1 MVSAVVSARRFC
13 EWVHSSCHPV
23 CSVNTCRARDR
34 LQRLCADRIEVPS
47 PGQILGGV
55 FKPNVKHFQLPL
67 FIKESGLVHIFSLG
81 QHVLSIGQLPICT
94 ATRTLLSY
102 SQFDRRTNKTT
113 CADRIALGRLRPL
126 AALAMF
132 VILAYSSAA
141 SAQMP
146 GQAMPQL
153 PRVSAVQTPQ
163 GTHATVGEETIEI
176 TVCANSVIHVVA
188 KPKASEPE
196 GRRPWILNAQ
206 HSCPGAPFTYAQDS
220 RSSAIETETLEVAF
234 GLERGN
240 ISFRTRS
247 GYSLLDEGS
256 NVPRTYEPV
265 ELNGEHTFQVK
276 DRFSPVVTEALY
288 GLGQHQNG
296 LFNYRGATV
305 ELAQDN
311 TDVAIPFMVS
321 SKGYGLIWNT
331 AAFTYVDNRFP
342 LELTFT
348 SMAGKSIDYY
358 FIYGPEIDTIIH
370 EYRSMTG
377 HAPMLPK
384 WAYGFF
390 QSKDRYVSLD
400 EIRGVAQRYRR
411 EHIPLDAIVQD
422 WFWWKTE
429 GDPEFNQNYHDVTR
443 DLDALHASNVHT
455 MISVWGLL
463 DPESETYK
471 ALDQNSLLLSR
482 AHVYDASS
490 PEAREI
496 YWNKLPEKLLNQGWD
511 AFWLDS
517 AEPEEYWPHL
527 GDAILRDRSMA
538 IGNGA
543 EYTNVFPFFHTLGV
557 QEHWRSVTDRKRVF
571 LLTRSAFL
579 GQQRVG
585 ATVWSGDV
593 YGTFW
598 GLSHQITAGLNFALS
613 GYPYWTT
620 DIGGYWPPHDNPV
633 QDPAYQELYARWFE
647 FGAFCPVFRTHGH
660 RPQNEIWS
668 YDKVEP
674 TLILYD
680 KLRYRLMPYIY
691 SLAWKVS
698 SEDYTIQRP
707 LVMDWRSDPTT
718 WNIGDEFMFGPAI
731 LVSPVLEAG
740 ASSRTVYLPD
750 AAVWYDF
757 WSGEQDA
764 GHRKLEPAV
773 PIDRMPLYVRAGSI
787 LPLGPETEYADQDPN
802 GPIELRIYKGANG
815 EFDLYEDSGDGYEYE
830 RGQHSIIRIRWD
842 DQSGVLTIGTCEGDF
857 SGLVEK
863 RMFRIVVV
871 GKGHGVGE
879 EITARADREVKYD
892 GREIR
897 IDLR

>member
-1 MVSAVVSARRFC
+1 VI
-13 EWVHSSCHPV
+13 
-23 CSVNTCRARDR
+23 D
-34 LQRLCADRIEVPS
+34 
-47 PGQILGGV
+47 
-55 FKPNVKHFQLPL
+55 
-67 FIKESGLVHIFSLG
+67 IFPLG
-81 QHVLSIGQLPICT
+81 Q
-94 ATRTLLSY
+94 LLIPSG
-102 SQFDRRTNKTT
+102 RRKTIKTT
-113 CADRIALGRLRPL
+113 RSERCDVGKRRRD
-126 AALAMF
+126 AALT
-132 VILAYSSAA
+132 VLAVFAFTSTAY
-141 SAQMP
+141 AQMP
-146 GQAMPQL
+146 GQPMPEL
-153 PRVSAVQTPQ
+153 PRVSVVQTAQ
-163 GTHATVGEETIEI
+163 GAHATVGDETIEI
-176 TVCANSVIHVVA
+176 TICANSVIHVVA
-188 KPKASEPE
+188 KPNVSVADGK
-196 GRRPWILNAQ
+196 RPWILDAA
-206 HSCPGAPFTYAQDS
+206 HSCPVASFTYLQDAQ
-220 RSSAIETETLEVAF
+220 SAAIKTDTIEVIL

-247 GYSLLDEGS
+247 GQSLLGEEP
-256 NVPRTYEPV
+256 NVPRTYESV

-276 DRFSPVVTEALY
+276 DRFSPDVTEALY

-321 SKGYGLIWNT
+321 SKGYGLIWNS

-348 SMAGKSIDYY
+348 SIAGKSIDYY
-358 FIYGPEIDTIIH
+358 FIYGPEIDTLIH

-377 HAPMLPK
+377 HTPMLPK
-384 WAYGFF
+384 WSYGFF
-390 QSKDRYVSLD
+390 QSKDRYVSLA
-400 EIRGVAQRYRR
+400 EIRSIAERYRA

-422 WFWWKTE
+422 WFWWKRE
-429 GDPEFNQNYHDVTR
+429 GDPEFNENYHDVSK
-443 DLDALHASNVHT
+443 DLTALHDANVHT

-471 ALDQNSLLLSR
+471 ALDQKNLLLSR

-490 PEAREI
+490 PEARDI
-496 YWNKLPEKLLNQGWD
+496 YWNKLPKKLLEQGWD

-527 GDAILRDRSMA
+527 GDAILSGRKMD

-557 QEHWRSVTDRKRVF
+557 QEHWKSATETKRVF

-620 DIGGYWPPHDNPV
+620 DIGGYWPPHDDPV

-674 TLILYD
+674 TLILFD

-691 SLAWKVS
+691 SLAWKVTND
-698 SEDYTIQRP
+698 DYTIQRP
-707 LVMDWRSDPTT
+707 LVMDWRTDQKT

-740 ASSRTVYLPD
+740 ASFRTVYLPD
-750 AAVWYDF
+750 APAWYDF
-757 WSGEQDA
+757 WSGEQTA
-764 GHRKLEPAV
+764 GRRKIESAA

-787 LPLGPETEYADQDPN
+787 LPLGPEREYANQNPA
-802 GPIELRIYKGANG
+802 GPIEIRIYKGANG
-815 EFDLYEDSGDGYEYE
+815 AFDLYEDSGDGYGYE
-830 RGQHSIIRIRWD
+830 RGEHSIIRIRWN
-842 DQSGVLTIGTCEGDF
+842 DQSGVLTIGTREGNF
-857 SGLVEK
+857 PGLVET

-871 GKGHGVGE
+871 GNGHGIGE
-879 EITARADREVKYD
+879 ETTDRVDREVTYNGK
-892 GREIR
+892 EIR
-897 IDLR
+897 IDVGQM